1 MTSNSFLKNNRKTRT
16 AATEEEAIASNAP
29 SQSYEKL
36 SKEFQQLYPIAY
48 RAIQLIR
55 MMYNRLTLVDK
66 LSHKEAKAKIYE
78 DHKHLP
84 GFSSRNIRRS
94 LTSLD
99 NPNISH
105 RIRPH
110 WPKSS
115 STATNNGSDLSTPK
129 LNPEK
134 DIKPKTINDDDAR
147 SKELE
152 QTISQL
158 RKQALSGT
166 MAENQQ
172 NQNHQLT
179 QPAATSNVHNFE
191 FYISW
196 EQHRQYVEEMYRSGR
211 PLKIWFNG
219 KIDGDTGKVIAVYTR
234 RISERKEPPVY
245 SSEDG

>member
-1 MTSNSFLKNNRKTRT
+1 MN
-16 AATEEEAIASNAP
+16 TEEEEAALASNAP
-29 SQSYEKL
+29 SQSYEEL

-48 RAIQLIR
+48 RAIQLIP

-66 LSHKEAKAKIYE
+66 LSDKKAKAKIYE

-84 GFSSRNIRRS
+84 GFSLRNIRRS

-115 STATNNGSDLSTPK
+115 NTATNNGSDLSTTK
-129 LNPEK
+129 LISEE
-134 DIKPKTINDDDAR
+134 DIKPKIVNDDDTAR
-147 SKELE
+147 SNELE
-152 QTISQL
+152 QTIRSQL

-166 MAENQQ
+166 MAENQR
-172 NQNHQLT
+172 NQNNQLT
-179 QPAATSNVHNFE
+179 QSVAIPNVHNFE
-191 FYISW
+191 FYIPW
-196 EQHRQYVEEMYRSGR
+196 EQHRQYVEGIYRSGR

-219 KIDGDTGKVIAVYTR
+219 KIDGDTGKVIAVYTGK
-234 RISERKEPPVY
+234 ISERKEPPVY
-245 SSEDG
+245 SSEGG

>member
-1 MTSNSFLKNNRKTRT
+1 MTSNSFLKNNRKTT
-16 AATEEEAIASNAP
+16 TGATEEEEAITSNAP
-29 SQSYEKL
+29 SQSYEEL

-48 RAIQLIR
+48 RAIQLIP

-66 LSHKEAKAKIYE
+66 LSDKKAKAKIYE

-84 GFSSRNIRRS
+84 GFSLRNIRRS

-115 STATNNGSDLSTPK
+115 NTATDNGSDLSTTK
-129 LNPEK
+129 LTPEE
-134 DIKPKTINDDDAR
+134 DIKPKTIDDDDAAR
-147 SKELE
+147 SEELE
-152 QTISQL
+152 QTIRSQL

-172 NQNHQLT
+172 NYLT
-179 QPAATSNVHNFE
+179 QPAAATTNVHNFE
-191 FYISW
+191 FYIPW
-196 EQHRQYVEEMYRSGR
+196 EQHRQYVEGIYRSGR

-219 KIDGDTGKVIAVYTR
+219 KIDRDTGNVIAVYTGK
-234 RISERKEPPVY
+234 ISERKEPPV
-245 SSEDG
+245 